1 MTILLIGSVLL
12 GAVLGRFFKVLVLV
26 PACAFVFV
34 AILVRSAYV
43 EHGLLPPPLE
53 FAVLIT
59 SLQIG
64 YVLGLFDEAR
74 SECVDEIFLM
84 LLRRLPHETGRLMF
98 RPGKLM
104 RRRCSRPNRTS
115 HGITS
120 KDFAAAMPW
129 KDLPGVKN
137 RVEAEFLHLVL
148 LGESVLPYRVFHP
161 VEWLVPVTA
170 KGKILNAEAA
180 ANRGSD
186 GLHGWMRKAEP
197 VWTDKR

>member
-74 SECVDEIFLM
+74 RTNGAQTMSSLSIAKSRNLESTA
-84 LLRRLPHETGRLMF
+84 PKKGSAKSNTSSAGR
-98 RPGKLM
+98 
-104 RRRCSRPNRTS
+104 
-115 HGITS
+115 
-120 KDFAAAMPW
+120 A
-129 KDLPGVKN
+129 
-137 RVEAEFLHLVL
+137 
-148 LGESVLPYRVFHP
+148 
-161 VEWLVPVTA
+161 
-170 KGKILNAEAA
+170 
-180 ANRGSD
+180 
-186 GLHGWMRKAEP
+186 
-197 VWTDKR
+197 